1 MKRIIMAMAVV
12 VSLFGC
18 GSGDDGKPG
27 APGNDGAPG
36 QPGAPGEPGS
46 PGAPGAPGESGSPG
60 KPWESCVGGQSAVVV
75 WSDCLAVGSKVD
87 PDLCKY
93 VRNVIAECIEVL

>member
-36 QPGAPGEPGS
+36 QPGAPGEP
-46 PGAPGAPGESGSPG
+46 GSPG